1 MIRLSPTLSS
11 YLGRHFLIGF
21 GVVIAVL
28 LTLGFLVDLVELLRR
43 ASNRE
48 GASIY
53 IILQMAV
60 YKLPSLAEQMLPF
73 AALLGAMLSLSRL
86 TNTSELVV
94 ARAAGVSAWQF
105 LMPPLII
112 SLLLGGF
119 VVAVYNPL
127 ASALF
132 ARYKQ
137 IESKYLRG
145 KSRLVAVSEKTGLW
159 LRDTAEDGN
168 MVIHAARVSRSGA
181 ELGDVIIWL
190 YRGNDTFKQRIDARG
205 ALLREG
211 YWDLGDVLVTGQDRP
226 AEQHLQYRLNTTL
239 TLKQIL
245 ESLAPPRT
253 LSFWQLPTF
262 IDMLESAGFSAVPH
276 RLYWH
281 TVLAGPLL
289 LCAMVLIAATF
300 ALRLTRRRRR
310 VGLILLGGVLTGFL
324 VFFLTDIVQA
334 LGLSG
339 KLPTALAGWAPAG
352 ISAMLGVAMLFH
364 LEDG

>member
-1 MIRLSPTLSS
+1 MIRLSSTLSS
-11 YLGRHFLIGF
+11 YLARHFLIGF
-21 GVVIAVL
+21 GIVIAVL

-43 ASNRE
+43 GSDKE
-48 GASIY
+48 GASFA
-53 IILQMAV
+53 IILTMAV

-86 TNTSELVV
+86 TRTSELVI

-112 SLLLGGF
+112 ALLIGGF
-119 VVAVYNPL
+119 VVVAYNPL
-127 ASALF
+127 ASAMF

-159 LRDTAEDGN
+159 LREAAADGP
-168 MVIHAARVSRSGA
+168 MVIHAGRVSRSGA
-181 ELGDVIIWL
+181 ELADVIIWL
-190 YRGNDTFKQRIDARG
+190 YRGNDTFERRIDAKG

-211 YWDLGDVLVTGQDRP
+211 YWDLGDVLVSGPDQP
-226 AEQHLQYRLNTTL
+226 AERHLRYRLDTTL
-239 TLKQIL
+239 TLEHIL

-253 LSFWQLPTF
+253 LSFWEMPNF
-262 IDMLESAGFSAVPH
+262 IGMLEAAGFSAVPH

-281 TVLAGPLL
+281 TVLSGPLL
-289 LCAMVLIAATF
+289 LCAMVMIAATF
-300 ALRLTRRRRR
+300 ALRLTRRRRGA
-310 VGLILLGGVLTGFL
+310 GLILLGGVLTGFA
-324 VFFLTDIVQA
+324 VFFLTDIVHA

-339 KLPTALAGWAPAG
+339 RLPTVLAGWAPAG